1 MWLFLSCGRTL
12 SVPFKWRWVCGE
24 LLELHQRCLGPFRGS
39 RVKVGFLERPQRRR
53 TSSRI
58 EGRNSWFSSSCGRK
72 LGVPLDLRRG
82 PQGPACGAS
91 GRSSLHA
98 SSKQPLGI
106 PLHLVMGPRSS
117 SGVDTKTSGFL
128 SSADMDLRVPIEFQQ
143 GSQTS
148 SPMETCN
155 SAFLS
160 SWKICQDSW
169 PVVIVICNFLSRYHR
184 AVTLAI
190 VF

>member
-1 MWLFLSCGRTL
+1 MWLFLSCGGTL
-12 SVPFKWRWVCGE
+12 SVPLKWRWVCGE

-39 RVKVGFLERPQRRR
+39 RVKVVFLERPQRRR

-98 SSKQPLGI
+98 NSKQPLGI
-106 PLHLVMGPRSS
+106 PLHSVMGLRSS
-117 SGVDTKTSGFL
+117 SGVDTRTSSFL

-160 SWKICQDSW
+160 SWKICVRIPGQ
-169 PVVIVICNFLSRYHR
+169 LS
-184 AVTLAI
+184 
-190 VF
+190 